1 MNLLGN
7 TVNFISSKM
16 SNGSMDADLVQ
27 SVGTS
32 LFSGIGN
39 VLSAASSEA
48 ETDGEE
54 SGEDEEAQLEEDQAD
69 SEAMKEKVSDAFIY
83 FFFFTVH
90 LLLQILLQLCYS
102 WSDSI
107 CISTMRSR
115 LVSNVR

>member
-1 MNLLGN
+1 M
-7 TVNFISSKM
+7 NFISSKT

-48 ETDGEE
+48 GTDGEE

-83 FFFFTVH
+83 FFF
-90 LLLQILLQLCYS
+90 LQYTCCCRYCCSCVILGQIAFAFRP
-102 WSDSI
+102 W
-107 CISTMRSR
+107 
-115 LVSNVR
+115 VRG

>member
-1 MNLLGN
+1 M
-7 TVNFISSKM
+7 NFISSKM

-48 ETDGEE
+48 GTDGEE

-83 FFFFTVH
+83 FFF
-90 LLLQILLQLCYS
+90 LQYTCCCRYCCSCVILGQIAFAFRPC
-102 WSDSI
+102 
-107 CISTMRSR
+107 
-115 LVSNVR
+115 VRG

>member
-1 MNLLGN
+1 M
-7 TVNFISSKM
+7 NFISSQM

-48 ETDGEE
+48 GTDGEE

-83 FFFFTVH
+83 FFFTVH

-107 CISTMRSR
+107 CISTIRSR
-115 LVSNVR
+115 LVSNV

>member
-1 MNLLGN
+1 
-7 TVNFISSKM
+7 
-16 SNGSMDADLVQ
+16 MDADLVQ

-48 ETDGEE
+48 GTDGEE

-83 FFFFTVH
+83 FFF
-90 LLLQILLQLCYS
+90 YS
-102 WSDSI
+102 
-107 CISTMRSR
+107 T
-115 LVSNVR
+115 LVAADIVAVVLFLVR